1 MANFSEAKELFR
13 DIVDVNH
20 YIPLPSSEKIKT
32 DLLSAIAQKERMVL
46 LTGEAGSG
54 KSLILKSV
62 YSALKDET
70 DIFFISNP
78 YLEVDNVLQIL
89 KSLDLDSHHIM
100 LLDEAQLLTPQTWE
114 NLRIYADKGNI
125 TIVFATHDTNVKEL
139 LSKKHFK
146 TRINT
151 IIPVKNIKKDE
162 MENFIL
168 TKLLKNNFNDIAS
181 MFTKSNFKLIYK
193 FTEGS
198 LRATNQLMYKLFDV
212 LDYFY
217 KKNPNKIN
225 LNKLHNKY
233 IHIAIMDLKAV
244 DAQI

>member
-1 MANFSEAKELFR
+1 MADFSGAKELFR
-13 DIVDVNH
+13 DIVDISK

-32 DLLSAIAQKERMVL
+32 DLLSAIAQKERMIL

-54 KSLILKSV
+54 KSLLLKSI
-62 YSALKDET
+62 YNQLKDKK

-78 YLEVDNVLQIL
+78 YLEIDSVLKVL
-89 KSLDLDSHHIM
+89 KELDLQSHHIM
-100 LLDEAQLLTPQTWE
+100 FLDEAQLLTPNTWE

-125 TIVFATHDTNVKEL
+125 TIVFATHDVNVKDL

-151 IIPVKNIKKDE
+151 IIPVKKITRDE

-168 TKLLKNNFNDIAS
+168 TKLLKHNYNDIAS

-193 FTEGS
+193 HTGGS
-198 LRATNQLMYKLFDV
+198 LRATNQVMYKLLDV

-217 KKNPNKIN
+217 KKDPNKIN
-225 LNKLHNKY
+225 LKKLHNKF
-233 IHIAIMDLKAV
+233 IHIAVMDLKAI
-244 DAQI
+244 DA

>member
-1 MANFSEAKELFR
+1 MVNFSEAKELFR
-13 DIVDVNH
+13 DIVDVKN
-20 YIPLPSSEKIKT
+20 YIPLPSSEKIKM
-32 DLLSAIAQKERMVL
+32 DLLSAIAQKERMIL

-54 KSLILKSV
+54 KSLLLKSI
-62 YSALKDET
+62 YYELKDKK

-78 YLEVDNVLQIL
+78 YLEIENVLKIL
-89 KSLDLDSHHIM
+89 KELDLDSHHIM
-100 LLDEAQLLTPQTWE
+100 FLDEAQLLTPQIWE

-151 IIPVKNIKKDE
+151 ILPVKKISRDE

-181 MFTKSNFKLIYK
+181 MFNKSNFKLIYK
-193 FTEGS
+193 FTNGS
-198 LRATNQLMYKLFDV
+198 LRATNQIMYKLFDI

-217 KKNPNKIN
+217 KKNPDKIN
-225 LNKLHNKY
+225 LNKLQNKY
-233 IHIAIMDLKAV
+233 IHIAIMDLKAI